1 MAVSLDRLTVFRAV
15 VETGSFTAAAK
26 QLNQARAAISFN
38 LKQLES
44 ELGVTLLHRTT
55 RSLGL
60 TDAGERFYARCLR
73 ILTEADEAIAEARME
88 QTVLSGSL
96 RLTSTVEYGV
106 AVIAPALQEFAA
118 LHPDLDIQFEA
129 YPTNVDLVRDR
140 FDVAIRLGRNEQ
152 FQTSPYAGVHLG
164 TYQIRLVASPDIIA
178 GVEETAIGT
187 PEMLSALPYISNA
200 TVDRVKSWKM
210 YDEDGRECT
219 FEVPRQSRLLAN
231 NASVVKALAV
241 AGAGVALLPDWF
253 VAPEL
258 AEGKLADALPSYRFP
273 DHQIYAM
280 HLPMQMVPQKIYA
293 WLRFLRDYVRR

>member
-26 QLNQARAAISFN
+26 QLNQARAAVSFN
-38 LKQLES
+38 VKQLES

-55 RSLGL
+55 RSLAL

-73 ILTEADEAIAEARME
+73 ILTQADEAIAEARME

-106 AVIAPALQEFAA
+106 AVIAPALQKFTA
-118 LHPDLDIQFEA
+118 LHPDLDVQFEA
-129 YPTNVDLVRDR
+129 YPTNVDLLRDR

-164 TYQIRLVASPDIIA
+164 TYQLRPVASPDIIA
-178 GVEETAIGT
+178 RVEGTVVGT
-187 PEMLSALPYISNA
+187 PEMLSTLPHISSA
-200 TVDRVKSWKM
+200 TVDHVKSWTM
-210 YDEDGRECT
+210 LDEDGRECA

-258 AEGKLADALPSYRFP
+258 AKGTLADALPSYRFP

-280 HLPMQMVPQKIYA
+280 HLPMQMVPQKIRA
-293 WLRFLRDYVRR
+293 WLGFLKDYVGR